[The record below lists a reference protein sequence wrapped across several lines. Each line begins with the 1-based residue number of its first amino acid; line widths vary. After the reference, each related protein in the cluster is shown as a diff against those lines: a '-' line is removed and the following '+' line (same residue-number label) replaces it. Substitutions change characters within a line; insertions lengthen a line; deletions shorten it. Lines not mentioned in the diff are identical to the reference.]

1 MEMNILNKKPSFEIH
16 SVIRVEFVGEY
27 KKLSIDEN
35 ALQSTRRNR
44 KIVKVNPISNC
55 TTAKK
60 IQCQLTEYT
69 LKKLLKVIRVVRP
82 Y

>member
-35 ALQSTRRNR
+35 ALQLIKKYR
-44 KIVKVNPISNC
+44 KIVKVSPISNC

-60 IQCQLTEYT
+60 FH
-69 LKKLLKVIRVVRP
+69 VN
-82 Y
+82 

>member
-35 ALQSTRRNR
+35 ALQL
-44 KIVKVNPISNC
+44 I
-55 TTAKK
+55 KK
-60 IQCQLTEYT
+60 I
-69 LKKLLKVIRVVRP
+69 
-82 Y
+82 